1 MKFAADRPFAD
12 PDKAARKL
20 LELANAAEA
29 DRDQRIAIELINL
42 PFLRAGGSA
51 DEYRAAIERANR
63 QRLAMAARIRSLR
76 EVHRGWRGPVRLMKC
91 SLCEVNPSAGEAYRP
106 LSRMVCGQPEPL
118 AHGVPPG
125 HTPSQKSSSP

>member
-1 MKFAADRPFAD
+1 MKFATDRPFGD

-51 DEYRAAIERANR
+51 DEYRAGIERAI
-63 QRLAMAARIRSLR
+63 AK
-76 EVHRGWRGPVRLMKC
+76 GWLWRHESGVYVRFTATGSELF
-91 SLCEVNPSAGEAYRP
+91 A
-106 LSRMVCGQPEPL
+106 
-118 AHGVPPG
+118 
-125 HTPSQKSSSP
+125 